1 MIISKLIS
9 VFIISFLITLASI
22 LLLRPCAQKV
32 GIVDKPSKR
41 KIHQGNIPMIG
52 GICIFIGVL
61 TSAILY
67 LRDDNILMA
76 LIVSGFFILLLGF
89 IDDCYPLPVM
99 LRIIIQF
106 VIVSLMV
113 SYTELRFETFGH
125 SFGLPNQISLGL
137 LSYPFTIV
145 GIVFVTNSF
154 NLMDGADGVTGSLTF
169 LAIMGINIIEI
180 LFTDLNLNIISLAL
194 AGSLIPFIWFN
205 LVKSSKIKIF
215 LGDSGSL
222 FLGYIIACLL
232 LYQTKTSDIVSPTM
246 VLWIIAVPVFDV
258 ISVITYR
265 LSRSHS
271 LFTPDRSHLHYFLQ
285 NLGLSNSKILLCIT
299 GIGVLLLFL
308 GIIIEHTNHLFSFP
322 IFLLLLFLYVW
333 LRVFSRYSRFNI

>member
-1 MIISKLIS
+1 MIISKFIF
-9 VFIISFLITLASI
+9 VFLISFLVTMASI
-22 LLLRPCAQKV
+22 VLLRPFAKKI

-76 LIVSGFFILLLGF
+76 LLVSGFFILLLGF
-89 IDDCYPLPVM
+89 IDDCYPLPVI

-106 VIVSLMV
+106 VIVSLMI
-113 SYTELRFETFGH
+113 SYTELKFETFGH
-125 SFGLPNQISLGL
+125 SFGLPNQIPLGF
-137 LSYPFTIV
+137 LSYPFTVV

-154 NLMDGADGVTGSLTF
+154 NLMDGADGVTGGLIL
-169 LAIMGINIIEI
+169 LAIIGINIIEI
-180 LFTDLNLNIISLAL
+180 LFGNLNLNIISLAL
-194 AGSLIPFIWFN
+194 AGGLIPFIWFN

-232 LYQTKTSDIVSPTM
+232 LYKTKTSNIISPTM
-246 VLWIIAVPVFDV
+246 VLWILAVPVFDV
-258 ISVITYR
+258 ISVIIYR

-285 NLGLSNSKILLCIT
+285 NLGLSNGKVLLYIT
-299 GIGVLLLFL
+299 GIGVLILFL
-308 GIIIEHTNHLFSFP
+308 GILIEHTTRFFSFP

-333 LRVFSRYSRFNI
+333 FKVFSRYSRFNL